1 MSALRITL
9 FALLLSLGFVG
20 SAAAQQH
27 WLVGTWKG
35 ALGNLTSTNRF
46 GPDRTMEVKSVSP
59 DGGKAQATWTGATGT
74 LSISITISGNE
85 ISFTTPGSVGA
96 NYKMTHNAGAL
107 SGSWSP
113 TGGSSGGGTV
123 NLKKQ

>member
-1 MSALRITL
+1 MSALRFTL

-35 ALGNLTSTNRF
+35 ALGNLPTTNRF
-46 GPDRTMEVKSVSP
+46 GPDRTMVVKSVSP

-74 LSISITISGNE
+74 QSISITISGNE
-85 ISFTTPGSVGA
+85 ISFSTPGSAGA
-96 NYKMTHNAGAL
+96 NYKMTHNAGSL
-107 SGSWSP
+107 NGSWSAA
-113 TGGSSGGGTV
+113 GGSGGGTV

>member
-1 MSALRITL
+1 MSAIRITL

-35 ALGNLTSTNRF
+35 ALGNLPTTNRF

-74 LSISITISGNE
+74 QSISITISGNE
-85 ISFTTPGSVGA
+85 ISFSTPGSAGA
-96 NYKMTHNAGAL
+96 NYKMTHNAGSL
-107 SGSWSP
+107 NGSWAA
-113 TGGSSGGGTV
+113 GGGSGGGTV

>member
-1 MSALRITL
+1 MSAIRITL
-9 FALLLSLGFVG
+9 FALLLSLGFVS

-35 ALGNLTSTNRF
+35 ALGNLPTTNRF

-74 LSISITISGNE
+74 QSISITISGND
-85 ISFTTPGSVGA
+85 ISFSTPGSSGA
-96 NYKMTHNAGAL
+96 TYKMTHNAGSL
-107 SGSWSP
+107 NGSWS
-113 TGGSSGGGTV
+113 GASGSANGSV

>member
-1 MSALRITL
+1 MSAIRITL
-9 FALLLSLGFVG
+9 ITLLLSLGLVG

-35 ALGNLTSTNRF
+35 ALGNLPSTNRF

-59 DGGKAQATWTGATGT
+59 DGGKAQATWIAATGPQP
-74 LSISITISGNE
+74 ISITISGNE
-85 ISFTTPGSVGA
+85 ISFTTAGSSGA
-96 NYKMTHNAGAL
+96 SYKMTHNTGSL
-107 SGSWSP
+107 SGSWTA
-113 TGGSSGGGTV
+113 TGGSGSGTV